1 MVSPRFYAN
10 NIMENQSWKCRVG
23 INHVSDVISLIKMG
37 IQSYKSLFRCPH
49 RVDKSQNVVK
59 TIN

>member
-23 INHVSDVISLIKMG
+23 INHVSDVISLIKTG

-49 RVDKSQNVVK
+49 RVDKS
-59 TIN
+59 